1 MNLPCETCLVLAR
14 CKQLIC
20 PNPPRFVPSTKIIR
34 YLLTEKLETSIKCPM
49 LREYCSEGGYD
60 DNGVLVN
67 IYKVTSFFET
77 PYGEP
82 YL

>member
-1 MNLPCETCLVLAR
+1 MDLPCETCLVLAR

-20 PNPPRFVPSTKIIR
+20 PDPPRFVPSTKIVR
-34 YLLTEKLETSIKCPM
+34 YLLTTKLESSIKCPM
-49 LREYCSEGGYD
+49 LREYCNVGKNDENAFRD
-60 DNGVLVN
+60 
-67 IYKVTSFFET
+67 IYTVTDFFSK